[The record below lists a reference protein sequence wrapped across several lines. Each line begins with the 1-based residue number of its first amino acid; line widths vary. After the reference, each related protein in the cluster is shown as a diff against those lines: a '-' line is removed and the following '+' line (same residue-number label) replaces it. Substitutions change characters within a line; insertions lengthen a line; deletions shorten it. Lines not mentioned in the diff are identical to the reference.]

1 MQWGPPGEGEVL
13 GAGVAEGLGAGAG
26 GGVVG
31 AGAGCTVT
39 AAGDP
44 AAPGGAACGALA
56 TGRA

>member
-26 GGVVG
+26 GDVLG

-39 AAGDP
+39 AAGDA
-44 AAPGGAACGALA
+44 AAPGGATWGVLA
-56 TGRA
+56 TGRV